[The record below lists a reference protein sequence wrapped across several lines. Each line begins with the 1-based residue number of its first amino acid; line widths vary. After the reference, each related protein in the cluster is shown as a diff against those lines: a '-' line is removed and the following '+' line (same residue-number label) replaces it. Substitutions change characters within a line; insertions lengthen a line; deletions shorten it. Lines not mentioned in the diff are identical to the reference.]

1 MQVEGRG
8 NLSVPPLFLGGSPFV
23 YRLQTGSPCI
33 DAGTK
38 VSLSTDLDGNPRPV
52 DVIGV
57 GREGDTA
64 YDMGAYEFQL
74 PVSDINHDGKVNSSD
89 LILFQGEWMKA
100 GAGN

>member
-1 MQVEGRG
+1 
-8 NLSVPPLFLGGSPFV
+8 
-23 YRLQTGSPCI
+23 
-33 DAGTK
+33 
-38 VSLSTDLDGNPRPV
+38 V

-74 PVSDINHDGKVNSSD
+74 PVSDINHAGKVNSRD
-89 LILFQGEWMKA
+89 LILFQGEWMKT